1 MYGAFRGTS
10 KVRRNV
16 SECMDS
22 LEVENTRD
30 FAHVF
35 GDQKHHTM
43 TPICTGT
50 SVIGIKYKDGVVL
63 AADLLVSYGS
73 LAKYMDFER
82 MFKVN
87 ESTVMCCSGDV
98 ADFQFLKR
106 HVKELTHLDNLLSDG
121 FKLSPHALHSWI
133 TRILYNRRSRLEPL
147 WNTYLVGGIEANGEP
162 FIGYC
167 NMLGV
172 SFSENYVATGFGA
185 YLATPILRE
194 CLEIKAKGDP
204 KNIAEE
210 DAISTITSAM
220 KQLYFRDCRA
230 FDTYQLAVIN
240 KEGIQIHGPLHL
252 KCDWS
257 IAEYV
262 KGYD

>member
-1 MYGAFRGTS
+1 
-10 KVRRNV
+10 
-16 SECMDS
+16 MDS
-22 LEVENTRD
+22 LQVQFPNNPTD
-30 FAHVF
+30 VH
-35 GDQKHHTM
+35 GDCRNHTM

-50 SVIGIKYKDGVVL
+50 SVIGIKYRDGVVL
-63 AADLLVSYGS
+63 AADMLVSYGS

-87 ESTVMCCSGDV
+87 QSTVMCCSGDM
-98 ADFQFLKR
+98 ADFQFLK
-106 HVKELTHLDNLLSDG
+106 HHIEELTHQDSLLSDG

-133 TRILYNRRSRLEPL
+133 TRVLYNRRSRLQPL
-147 WNTYLVGGIEANGEP
+147 WNTYLVGGLEANGEP

-167 NMLGV
+167 SMLGV
-172 SFSENYVATGFGA
+172 SFTENYVATGFGA
-185 YLATPILRE
+185 YLAMPILRE
-194 CLEIKAKGDP
+194 CLEIKAGGDP
-204 KNIAEE
+204 NNITEE

-230 FDTYQLAVIN
+230 FDTYQMAVVN
-240 KEGIQIHGPLHL
+240 KEGIQISGPLRL